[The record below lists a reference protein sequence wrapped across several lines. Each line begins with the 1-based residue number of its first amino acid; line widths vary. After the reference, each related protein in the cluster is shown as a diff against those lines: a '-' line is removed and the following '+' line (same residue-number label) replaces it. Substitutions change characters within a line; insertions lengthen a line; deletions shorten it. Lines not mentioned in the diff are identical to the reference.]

1 MLKSILL
8 ENYKCYKSSKLS
20 FKDITIIVGS
30 NNAGKSTLIE
40 ALRLIAFAVGK
51 CKSAVYKEMP
61 PEFNLPK
68 AQKGFRIN
76 TDNIDVDL
84 KCVVHQL
91 EGAYAKLDATF
102 EGNDHIIVYANQDG
116 AYACLID
123 ANRNYITTK
132 GKASKTQISSVMI
145 MPQIGLIRDEEKLL
159 SPETIENGLGTRLSS
174 RHFLNEL
181 VYYRDKFYEKFKN
194 LAQSTWDGL
203 RIQYLIPAFGEDP
216 ISLLVYDGSFSAEIG
231 TMGSGLQMWLQI
243 MWFLSRCEDT
253 DTIILDEPDVYMHPD
268 MQRRIFDLVTSSYS
282 QVIIATHSTEII
294 SGADPRSLVTIDKNS
309 RSFTYAN
316 DIQGAQ
322 SIIENIGG
330 IHNLSLLRLGSAKKC
345 VFVEGHDM
353 QLLSK
358 ICKQVFPDEKLSISE
373 IPCIELGG
381 KGRFNEALGT
391 ARLFYQETS
400 GQIKAICLLDRDYST
415 PEEMKALREKAQQN
429 HLILHLWEKKEIENY
444 LVTPAVL
451 SAVKKLESISPTE
464 FLTEIE
470 TAIEKFRDV
479 VFDAL
484 SQSFYN
490 KKKEL
495 GVPAANDAARQYLNE
510 QWTSLENRMALIN
523 GKDLIKTIKE
533 VAIRRFSIRLR
544 NEDFINA
551 MTMSNISPELLSVLR
566 LLID

>member
-8 ENYKCYKSSKLS
+8 ENYKCYKKSKLL
-20 FKDITIIVGS
+20 FKDISIIVGS

-40 ALRLIAFAVGK
+40 ALRLIAFAAGK
-51 CKSAVYKEMP
+51 CKSVVYIEMP
-61 PEFNLPK
+61 SEFNLPK

-76 TDNIDVDL
+76 TSNLDVDL
-84 KCVVHQL
+84 KCVLHQL
-91 EGAYAKLDATF
+91 EGTYAKLDATF
-102 EGNDHIIVYANQDG
+102 DSNDHIIVYANQDG

-132 GKASKTQISSVMI
+132 GKAAKSKITSVMI
-145 MPQIGLIRDEEKLL
+145 MPQIGLIRDEEKHL
-159 SPETIENGLGTRLSS
+159 SAETIENGIGTRLSS
-174 RHFLNEL
+174 RHFRNEL
-181 VYYRDKFYEKFKN
+181 VYYRDKYFNRFKN

-203 RIQYLIPAFGEDP
+203 RIQDLVPSFGDEP
-216 ISLLVYDGSFSAEIG
+216 ILLLVYDGSFSAEIG

-243 MWFLSRCEDT
+243 MWFLSRCEDN

-268 MQRRIFDLVTSSYS
+268 MQRRIFDLVTDSYS
-282 QVIIATHSTEII
+282 QVIIATHSIEII
-294 SGADPRSLVTIDKNS
+294 SGADPRSLVAIDKDS

-330 IHNLSLLRLGSAKKC
+330 VQNLSLLRLCSAKKC

-353 QLLSK
+353 HLLSK
-358 ICKQVFPDEKLSISE
+358 ICRKVFPDERVDINE

-391 ARLFYQETS
+391 ARLFYQETA

-415 PEEMKALREKAQQN
+415 TEEMEDLRERAQQN

-444 LVTPAVL
+444 LVTPAIL
-451 SAVKKLESISPTE
+451 SAVIKLESISQTM
-464 FLTEIE
+464 FLAEIE
-470 TAIEKFRDV
+470 TAIEKYRDT
-479 VFDAL
+479 VFDGL
-484 SQSFYN
+484 SQSFYSR
-490 KKKEL
+490 KKEL
-495 GVPAANDAARQYLNE
+495 GISTANDAARQYLNE
-510 QWTSLENRMALIN
+510 QWTTLEKKMALVN
-523 GKDLIKTIKE
+523 GKVLLKCIKD
-533 VAIRRFSIRLR
+533 VAFSKFNIRLR

-551 MTMSNISPELLSVLR
+551 INRSNISPELFDVLR
-566 LLID
+566 SLMD

>member
-1 MLKSILL
+1 M
-8 ENYKCYKSSKLS
+8 
-20 FKDITIIVGS
+20 
-30 NNAGKSTLIE
+30 
-40 ALRLIAFAVGK
+40 
-51 CKSAVYKEMP
+51 
-61 PEFNLPK
+61 
-68 AQKGFRIN
+68 
-76 TDNIDVDL
+76 
-84 KCVVHQL
+84 
-91 EGAYAKLDATF
+91 
-102 EGNDHIIVYANQDG
+102 
-116 AYACLID
+116 
-123 ANRNYITTK
+123 
-132 GKASKTQISSVMI
+132 
-145 MPQIGLIRDEEKLL
+145 
-159 SPETIENGLGTRLSS
+159 
-174 RHFLNEL
+174 
-181 VYYRDKFYEKFKN
+181 
-194 LAQSTWDGL
+194 
-203 RIQYLIPAFGEDP
+203 
-216 ISLLVYDGSFSAEIG
+216 
-231 TMGSGLQMWLQI
+231 
-243 MWFLSRCEDT
+243 
-253 DTIILDEPDVYMHPD
+253 
-268 MQRRIFDLVTSSYS
+268 TSSYS